1 MGSLEESS
9 PDGHGVSV
17 STIVLEVVR
26 CISIVPPVVVGRT
39 LLCLLRNYWIICD
52 GNADPEWT
60 TIMFAAWASPFA
72 TTECSGIKFVVEL
85 LWIGDF
91 RCINADTVIVL
102 SIIVCS
108 KVTCFWFASRG

>member
-17 STIVLEVVR
+17 STIVFEVATR
-26 CISIVPPVVVGRT
+26 SSIAPPVVAGCA
-39 LLCLLRNYWIICD
+39 LLYLLRNYWIICD
-52 GNADPEWT
+52 RNADPEWT

-72 TTECSGIKFVVEL
+72 SFESSAIKFVVEL

-91 RCINADTVIVL
+91 RCINADAVIVF
-102 SIIVCS
+102 SIS
-108 KVTCFWFASRG
+108 GTKVTGFWFASRG